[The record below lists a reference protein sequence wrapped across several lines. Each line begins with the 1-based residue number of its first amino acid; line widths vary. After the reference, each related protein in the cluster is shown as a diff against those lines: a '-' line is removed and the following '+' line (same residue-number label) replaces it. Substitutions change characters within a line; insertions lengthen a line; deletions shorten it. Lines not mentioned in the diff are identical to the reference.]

1 MNNFDLDAL
10 AMHGFEL
17 KRCKLCCFQPETA
30 WPFDADSWYAM
41 HSGSVMQV
49 HGVRR
54 LRCSGLV
61 GDLNLFHLQEAR
73 SGKSQDSG
81 HDSLC
86 RTSELLC
93 TFSLQTQNEIEQL
106 KLELDAARIERQN
119 QEECESFRE
128 TIAAEPSRAHSMKSI
143 KETQQEIAEMER
155 ELAATALIV
164 EHRKK
169 QFALLMHVVSEV
181 TAAGL
186 LDLGFY

>member
-1 MNNFDLDAL
+1 MVLNRKGANYVAFIQ
-10 AMHGFEL
+10 
-17 KRCKLCCFQPETA
+17 RQR
-30 WPFDADSWYAM
+30 PFDPDSWYAM
-41 HSGSVMQV
+41 HSVPVMLV

-61 GDLNLFHLQEAR
+61 DDLNLFHLQGAR
-73 SGKSQDSG
+73 CGKFQESG

-86 RTSELLC
+86 RISELLC
-93 TFSLQTQNEIEQL
+93 NFSMQTQNEIEQL

-119 QEECESFRE
+119 QEECESIRE
-128 TIAAEPSRAHSMKSI
+128 TIADEPSRAHSMKGIEES
-143 KETQQEIAEMER
+143 QQEIAEMER

-169 QFALLMHVVSEV
+169 QFALLMHVVSEII
-181 TAAGL
+181 AAIP